1 MSDTPYVKFSGL
13 RVYSQNVYK
22 KYAWIELL
30 LNERLNSSDII
41 FVQELSW
48 GQICNVTSMT
58 DKVGDPIMGMP
69 KQGHSGALV

>member
-13 RVYSQNVYK
+13 RIYSQNVYE

-41 FVQELSW
+41 FIQEPSW
-48 GQICNVTSMT
+48 GRIRNVASMT
-58 DKVGDPIMGMP
+58 DKVGDPVMGMP
-69 KQGHSGALV
+69 KHPAWR